1 MTNDSLEDSSTPIS
15 ESAARFALWA
25 ERYLLPWIFF
35 YLAWTDIKGVFSSYE
50 RVQKMIHMGY
60 SGVSIPLFFAQITR
74 NVLLCW
80 LLTFFGLTLF
90 ISRRPVHLP
99 KKLVHITV
107 PLAMS
112 YYFFL
117 YQGLN
122 YLPREWGMN
131 VNLLPVS
138 LQIPASAVA
147 VFLAIIGYAI
157 SLWGIAYL
165 RRSFA
170 LMVAVREVVSGGPY
184 AYVRHPMY
192 LGYIF
197 ELAGLVLASFSTGMF
212 IAAAGFLALM
222 VVRARLEE
230 ARIIEACPAYRDY
243 MQRTG
248 FLFPRFH
255 RPGPATAEAKV

>member
-15 ESAARFALWA
+15 ERAALVALWA
-25 ERYLLPWIFF
+25 ERYVLPWAFF
-35 YLAWTDIKGVFSSYE
+35 YLAWTDIKGVLSSYAQLQ
-50 RVQKMIHMGY
+50 RMIHIGY
-60 SGVSIPLFFAQITR
+60 TAVSMPLFFAQISR

-80 LLTFFGLTLF
+80 LLTFFGLTLL
-90 ISRRPVHLP
+90 ISRRPTHLP

-117 YQGLN
+117 YRALD
-122 YLPREWGMN
+122 YLPRGWRVN
-131 VNLLPVS
+131 VNLLPVRWQFS
-138 LQIPASAVA
+138 ASVIA

-157 SLWGIAYL
+157 ALWGISYL

-197 ELAGLVLASFSTGMF
+197 E
-212 IAAAGFLALM
+212 
-222 VVRARLEE
+222 
-230 ARIIEACPAYRDY
+230 
-243 MQRTG
+243 
-248 FLFPRFH
+248 
-255 RPGPATAEAKV
+255 